1 MLEMTEDREIVNI
14 LLKKEDNCREIEF
27 VNILLKNR
35 NKNR

>member
-1 MLEMTEDREIVNI
+1 MLELTENRELINI
-14 LLKKEDNCREIEF
+14 LLKKGDNGREIKF

>member
-1 MLEMTEDREIVNI
+1 MLEMTEDRELVNI
-14 LLKKEDNCREIEF
+14 LLKKEDNGREIEF